1 MPRTKPRQHIRQAVI
16 YIRVSSREQQQE
28 GFSLGAQQKLLRD
41 YANRLSFE
49 VVTVFEDV
57 ETAKVS
63 GRKQF
68 GEMMKYF
75 KRNRA
80 CQVLLVE
87 KTDRLYRN
95 FHDYVTVEDLDI
107 E

>member
-28 GFSLGAQQKLLRD
+28 GFSLGAQQKLLGD

-68 GEMMKYF
+68 GEMMK
-75 KRNRA
+75 
-80 CQVLLVE
+80 VLQA
-87 KTDRLYRN
+87 
-95 FHDYVTVEDLDI
+95 
-107 E
+107 